1 MAILGATL
9 PPADHRNQ
17 NATRPKENASFPLG
31 FCAEDWAG
39 WMRKLTGMAQRT
51 RDRKEPSRRGP
62 AKPPVHRGPL
72 FSGPRKQGNTGRRSG
87 NQGNPE
93 LGGRGALRLAGSGP
107 ARSNPESPAPASWP
121 RLVGRFLLD
130 RVSKSSFTE
139 ELDRVC
145 PGPVAHCRSP
155 QSAGPVQFPCI
166 SPPAHPRPVN
176 AFLPWYTQCSLSPQS

>member
-1 MAILGATL
+1 MQFETANLCKQRKIYNTCCGKRLRRVFFNGEGRGRNGMAILGATL

-39 WMRKLTGMAQRT
+39 WMRKLTGMPQRT
-51 RDRKEPSRRGP
+51 RERKEPSRRGP

-93 LGGRGALRLAGSGP
+93 LGGRACAQQPSEPRASLLA
-107 ARSNPESPAPASWP
+107 R
-121 RLVGRFLLD
+121 VGWEF
-130 RVSKSSFTE
+130 S
-139 ELDRVC
+139 
-145 PGPVAHCRSP
+145 PGPCMKVFIH
-155 QSAGPVQFPCI
+155 
-166 SPPAHPRPVN
+166 
-176 AFLPWYTQCSLSPQS
+176 